1 MKNDVFS
8 SWLKELCSLIFVQT
22 FQAFLLAIVM
32 SVIVKILASSSSA
45 SMEGGLD
52 AVGILA
58 IFALAS
64 FSKIELLIKNIFG
77 LTSGV
82 GDPSLANGHR
92 SFMGSMLAMKGL
104 GRTLNNGG
112 KIISGGG
119 KALGGQLRMWKAKK
133 DALDGEL
140 GKKQLND
147 NNPSGV
153 NPGLGQ
159 SIPGAMASG
168 GGAISRLSDEMA
180 NLTRAL
186 NSQATKTEEK
196 GKDDK
201 RKALNDAIA
210 NAKKERNEGLKTMF
224 SGAAETAGALHG
236 AVAGGVYGLS
246 RGEKIGESAAV
257 GAGAGDYVGEKIVS
271 GVSAIPG
278 AYKTAKSGIDAS
290 IKLNFGNSGR
300 AYKELEK
307 EIKSSQKSDLNELNK
322 KLEMYAKSKGVYQ
335 DSKVKSSKPSVKT
348 KASLDDQ

>member
-1 MKNDVFS
+1 MKNDIFGA
-8 SWLKELCSLIFVQT
+8 WLKELCSLIFVQT

-45 SMEGGLD
+45 AMEGGLD

-82 GDPSLANGHR
+82 GDPSLANGHK
-92 SFMGSMLAMKGL
+92 SFMGSMLAIKGL

-112 KIISGGG
+112 KMIGGAG
-119 KALGGQLRMWKAKK
+119 KALGGQFRMWKAKK
-133 DALDGEL
+133 DVLDGEL
-140 GKKQLND
+140 GKTGLNEKTPRD
-147 NNPSGV
+147 LPPSPSIGGV
-153 NPGLGQ
+153 
-159 SIPGAMASG
+159 AST
-168 GGAISRLSDEMA
+168 GGAITRLSEEMA
-180 NLTRAL
+180 NLTSAL
-186 NSQATKTEEK
+186 KEQAGKTEEK

-224 SGAAETAGALHG
+224 SGAAETVGALHG

-246 RGEKIGESAAV
+246 RGDKIGESMAV
-257 GAGAGDYVGEKIVS
+257 GAGTGDYVGEKIVS
-271 GVSAIPG
+271 GASAVPG
-278 AYKTAKSGIDAS
+278 ALKTAKSGINAA
-290 IKLNFGNSGR
+290 IKLNVGNSGR

-307 EIKSSQKSDLNELNK
+307 EIKNSQKSELSELNK
-322 KLEMYAKSKGVYQ
+322 KLDMYAKSKGVY
-335 DSKVKSSKPSVKT
+335 KEPSSKPGKPSIKT
-348 KASLDDQ
+348 KTSLDDQ